1 MKRPAPKASRG
12 LSLIEVLV
20 ALLILALTL
29 AMASQTLSA
38 WLRSSQRQGASL
50 RAQWCADNAL
60 TALRLARQMPGIGVR
75 TQECTQAGQVMQV
88 RLDVTPTPNPVFF
101 RVDVQVYSGQ
111 QSVLRATSILGR
123 Y

>member
-1 MKRPAPKASRG
+1 MKHPHAHAHRG

-29 AMASQTLSA
+29 AMASQAVSA

-50 RAQWCADNAL
+50 RAEWCADNAM
-60 TALRLARQMPGIGVR
+60 TALRLARQMPGTGVS
-75 TQECTQAGQVMQV
+75 TQECAQAGQVMQV
-88 RLDVTPTPNPVFF
+88 RLDINPTPNPAFF
-101 RVDVQVYSGQ
+101 RVDVQVYSAQ
-111 QSVLRATSILGR
+111 QSVLRVTSILGR